1 MDLVEMDKDMLEMT
15 LVLVRMEK
23 VVMDLVL
30 VYMAMEV
37 LVHLGLVE

>member
-1 MDLVEMDKDMLEMT
+1 MDLVEMDKDMLEMS

>member
-1 MDLVEMDKDMLEMT
+1 MDKDMLEMS